1 MVVVEKQTFLVGREE
16 KERFRILWRREFS
29 WPTHLMMN
37 FVSVTTLKNFVFLP
51 IGTFPAQ
58 QSCCTHRNIQVFYN
72 SVILGYVWEHLAR
85 FKRMT
90 LADTPSFESSTK
102 TSTIEWKTPFLNLK
116 RHNSNNSS
124 AAGSAAVSGNS
135 PKPPQEGGTHL
146 LQLVSDGGDRYTV
159 P

>member
-16 KERFRILWRREFS
+16 KEWFRMLWRREFS

-37 FVSVTTLKNFVFLP
+37 FVSVATLKNFVFLP
-51 IGTFPAQ
+51 TGTFPAQ

-102 TSTIEWKTPFLNLK
+102 TSTIE
-116 RHNSNNSS
+116 
-124 AAGSAAVSGNS
+124 
-135 PKPPQEGGTHL
+135 
-146 LQLVSDGGDRYTV
+146 
-159 P
+159 